1 MPYVPVILLSSARSS
16 ATTPIITITVR
27 KYTDIINRL
36 ERSRGF
42 VAQFTDA
49 DDEDW
54 TADVGLSRRVA
65 LWHSQPANDIE
76 L

>member
-42 VAQFTDA
+42 VAQFTD

-65 LWHSQPANDIE
+65 LWHS
-76 L
+76 